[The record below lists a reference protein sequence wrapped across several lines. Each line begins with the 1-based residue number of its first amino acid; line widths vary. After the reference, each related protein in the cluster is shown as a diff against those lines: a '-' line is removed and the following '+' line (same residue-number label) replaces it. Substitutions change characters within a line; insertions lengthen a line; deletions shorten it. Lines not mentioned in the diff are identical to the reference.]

1 MYDKD
6 NIFARILNNKTKCEK
21 VYEDKYTLIFND
33 SHPVA
38 PIHLLAIPKGT
49 FRSFDHFTLH
59 GSHNQILS
67 FFISIR
73 KVIYQYKIDQSGYR
87 LISNNGENAMQT
99 VGHFH
104 IHIVAGKKL
113 GPLVVDDKY
122 HTNK

>member
-1 MYDKD
+1 MW
-6 NIFARILNNKTKCEK
+6 R
-21 VYEDKYTLIFND
+21 TLTWAISMPQAVGNG
-33 SHPVA
+33 SA
-38 PIHLLAIPKGT
+38 QLLPWLFCKGT
-49 FRSFDHFTLH
+49 FKSFDDFTLH

-87 LISNNGENAMQT
+87 LISNNGNDAMQT

-113 GPLVVDDKY
+113 GPLIIDNKY